1 MYLQL
6 QCCRTLVH
14 SLICYLNLDTGGL
27 ADGGLADGGLADGG
41 LADGAIAGIV
51 IGAVVF
57 VILHLIL
64 IGVIVYYIRLRA
76 KNQKST
82 NIVHEN
88 NNTSDGDRQA
98 EYHQLERSHSYA
110 QPFDAIRPK
119 DSIQSNTVSQEND
132 RRRFL
137 KRGVRRV
144 FARDRAICFFFKTV
158 VDKTIQSCDK

>member
-6 QCCRTLVH
+6 QCCRTVVH

-27 ADGGLADGGLADGG
+27 ADG
-41 LADGAIAGIV
+41 AIAGIV
-51 IGAVVF
+51 IGPVVF

-76 KNQKST
+76 KTQKST

-144 FARDRAICFFFKTV
+144 FARDCAICFFSKLLLTRQYNLVTSSNIFF
-158 VDKTIQSCDK
+158 

>member
-1 MYLQL
+1 MYLH
-6 QCCRTLVH
+6 TV
-14 SLICYLNLDTGGL
+14 TGGL
-27 ADGGLADGGLADGG
+27 AAGD
-41 LADGAIAGIV
+41 ITGIV
-51 IGAVVF
+51 IAAVVF

-64 IGVIVYYIRLRA
+64 IGVIVYYIRLRS

-88 NNTSDGDRQA
+88 NNTSDGDWQA
-98 EYHQLERSHSYA
+98 EYHQVERSQSYA
-110 QPFDAIRPK
+110 QPLDAITPK

-144 FARDRAICFFFKTV
+144 FARDCAICFCFF
-158 VDKTIQSCDK
+158 QNCC